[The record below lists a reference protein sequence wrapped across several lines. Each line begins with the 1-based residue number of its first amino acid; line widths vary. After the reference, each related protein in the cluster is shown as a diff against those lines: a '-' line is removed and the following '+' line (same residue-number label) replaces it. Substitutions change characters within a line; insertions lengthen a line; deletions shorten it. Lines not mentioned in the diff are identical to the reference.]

1 MRSTFQEVAITM
13 VHNRVA
19 TSASLSA
26 RCVALAGD
34 TTARTAAVLDATAR
48 EAEGAD
54 DARQE
59 LRAQRALPAETSAA
73 ERLPSAA
80 IPLSESEAVKLKT
93 GYLFKENE
101 TTLQRKQH
109 WSWCVRPRCARP
121 SSTTSTPRPL
131 SLETLSWRLHAVM
144 LRCVHRT
151 P

>member
-1 MRSTFQEVAITM
+1 M
-13 VHNRVA
+13 
-19 TSASLSA
+19 
-26 RCVALAGD
+26 
-34 TTARTAAVLDATAR
+34 LDATAR

-93 GYLFKENE
+93 GDLFKENE

-121 SSTTSTPRPL
+121 SWTTSTPRPL
-131 SLETLSWRLHAVM
+131 SR
-144 LRCVHRT
+144 R
-151 P
+151 